1 MNAVLVEMAKGLHL
15 FTGFLN
21 EASTVIAELIGGGSI
36 LTTPHGRQNLMVD
49 LIRVLIKGDSES
61 I

>member
-1 MNAVLVEMAKGLHL
+1 MLVHQKDFVNAVLVEMAKDLHL

-36 LTTPHGRQNLMVD
+36 LTTPTGT
-49 LIRVLIKGDSES
+49 KT
-61 I
+61 

>member
-1 MNAVLVEMAKGLHL
+1 MNAVLVEMAKDLHL

-36 LTTPHGRQNLMVD
+36 LTTPTGT
-49 LIRVLIKGDSES
+49 KT
-61 I
+61 